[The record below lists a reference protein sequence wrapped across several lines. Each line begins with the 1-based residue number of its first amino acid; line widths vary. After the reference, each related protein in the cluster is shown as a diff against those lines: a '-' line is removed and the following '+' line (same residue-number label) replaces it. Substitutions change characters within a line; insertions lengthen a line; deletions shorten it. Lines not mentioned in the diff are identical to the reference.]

1 MGTDLRVIG
10 ERIEALLDQVR
21 AAPTPRFGE
30 AAEELVRL
38 VTELYGAGLARMV
51 ELVPDR
57 LDVMLKDELVG
68 SLLTLHGLNPLDLK
82 ARVEAALESVR
93 PMLGHHAGDVE
104 LLDIDEDAGAVFL
117 RLLGSCDGCP
127 SSTITLQNAVY
138 KAVVEAAPEISII
151 DVEDTSVALDDGS
164 VPVTLGRKV
173 QFDDCPTELVHG

>member
-1 MGTDLRVIG
+1 MGADLRVIG

-21 AAPTPRFGE
+21 AAPTPRFGD

-38 VTELYGAGLARMV
+38 VTELYGAGLARVV

-57 LDVMLKDELVG
+57 LDVLLEDELVG
-68 SLLTLHGLNPLDLK
+68 ALLALHGLHPLELK
-82 ARVEAALESVR
+82 ARVEGALESVR

-104 LLDIDEDAGAVFL
+104 LLDLDEAAGAVFL

-127 SSTITLQNAVY
+127 SSTVTLQNAVY
-138 KAVVEAAPEISII
+138 KAIVEAAPEISII
-151 DVEDTSVALDDGS
+151 DVEDTSAPHDDGS

>member
-1 MGTDLRVIG
+1 MSTDLRVIG

-38 VTELYGAGLARMV
+38 VTELYGAGLTRVV

-57 LDVMLKDELVG
+57 RDELLKDELVG
-68 SLLTLHGLNPLDLK
+68 ALLTLHGLNPLDLK
-82 ARVEAALESVR
+82 ARVEGALESVR

-138 KAVVEAAPEISII
+138 KAIVEAAPEISII
-151 DVEDTSVALDDGS
+151 DVDDTSAAQEDGS

-173 QFDDCPTELVHG
+173 QFDDCPTELVYG